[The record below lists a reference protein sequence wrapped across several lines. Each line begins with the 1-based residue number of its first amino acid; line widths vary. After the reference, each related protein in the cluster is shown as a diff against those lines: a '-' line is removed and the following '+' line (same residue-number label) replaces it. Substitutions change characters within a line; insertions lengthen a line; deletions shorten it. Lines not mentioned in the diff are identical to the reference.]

1 MTLDNIGLVL
11 EGGGLR
17 GVYTAGILDYFIKKE
32 LTLPYI
38 IGASA
43 GACNA
48 TSYISKQYGRNKK
61 VTIDYI
67 DYPGYIS
74 VRNLITKRSL
84 FGMDI
89 IFDELPNK
97 HEPFDYDAFHSSPQT
112 FKIVVTDCVTGK
124 PIYFDKNEEPSDV
137 FTLLKAS
144 ISLPLITQVVEH
156 GGYKLLDG
164 GIADPI
170 PLKKSIED
178 GNKRNIVILTR
189 NKGYEK
195 KPASF
200 RWMLKARYRR
210 KYKGLVDTMI
220 NRHIEYNAT
229 LQFVNH
235 LEEKGDIFV
244 FRPEQPLQVNRLEKD
259 KIKLTLLY
267 EQGIEDAKK
276 QYDQLLNWIEKTE

>member
-1 MTLDNIGLVL
+1 MDNIGLVL

-17 GVYTAGILDYFIKKE
+17 GVYTAGVLDYFLEKD
-32 LTLPYI
+32 LSVPYI

-48 TSYISKQYGRNKK
+48 TSYISKQIGRSKK
-61 VTIDYI
+61 VSIDYI

-74 VRNLITKRSL
+74 VRNLITKRSM

-97 HEPFDYDAFHSSPQT
+97 HEPFDYDTFHSSPQT
-112 FKIVVTDCVTGK
+112 FKIVVTDCITGE
-124 PIYFDKNEEPSDV
+124 PIYFDKNCETKDV
-137 FTLLKAS
+137 FTILKAS
-144 ISLPLITQVVEH
+144 ISLPLITKVVKF
-156 GGYKLLDG
+156 GGYELLDG

-195 KPASF
+195 KPESY
-200 RWMLKARYRR
+200 RWILKARYRR
-210 KYKGLVDTMI
+210 KYKGLMNTII
-220 NRHIEYNAT
+220 NRHIQYNAT
-229 LQFVNH
+229 LQYIND
-235 LEEKGDIFV
+235 LEDKGDIFV
-244 FRPEQPLQVNRLEKD
+244 FRPKHLPVNSLEKD
-259 KIKLTLLY
+259 KIKLTQLY
-267 EQGIEDAKK
+267 EQGIEDAKE
-276 QYDQLLNWIEKTE
+276 QYNQLLDWIEKTE

>member
-1 MTLDNIGLVL
+1 MDNMGLVL

-17 GVYTAGILDYFIKKE
+17 GVYTAGVLDYFIEKE
-32 LTLPYI
+32 IDIPYI

-74 VRNLITKRSL
+74 VRNLIKKRSL
-84 FGMDI
+84 FGMDV
-89 IFDELPNK
+89 IFDKLPNQL
-97 HEPFDYDAFHSSPQT
+97 EPFDYDTFHSSPQT

-124 PIYFDKNEEPSDV
+124 PMYFDKNGNTGDV
-137 FTLLKAS
+137 FTLLRAS
-144 ISLPLITQVVEH
+144 ISLPLITQIVNH
-156 GGYKLLDG
+156 AGYELLDG

-170 PLKKSIED
+170 PIIKSIND

-189 NKGYEK
+189 NKGYVK
-195 KPASF
+195 KPASYK
-200 RWMLKARYRR
+200 WMLKAKYRR
-210 KYKGLVDTMI
+210 RYKGLYNTMI
-220 NRHIEYNAT
+220 QRHEEYNT
-229 LQFVNH
+229 TINYVNQ

-244 FRPEQPLQVNRLEKD
+244 FRPKQPIQVNRLEKD
-259 KIKLTLLY
+259 KVKLTRLY
-267 EQGIEDAKK
+267 DQGLEDAKI
-276 QYDQLLNWIEKTE
+276 QYDLLMNWMEKTKT